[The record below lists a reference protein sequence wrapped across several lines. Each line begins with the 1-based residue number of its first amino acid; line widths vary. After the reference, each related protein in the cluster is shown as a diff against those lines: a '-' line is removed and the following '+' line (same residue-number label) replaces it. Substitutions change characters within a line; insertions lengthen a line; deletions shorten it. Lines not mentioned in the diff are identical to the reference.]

1 MSVKFNPP
9 VCFEWKKYVQQLL
22 KEDLDKKG
30 DVTSLALIPRSHRSV
45 MYLRIKEDGILAG
58 VQASEK
64 IFKTALGNKIIFKKY
79 IADGSKVKSGDVA
92 FKISGPTQKL
102 LILER
107 PVLNILQRMSGI
119 ATKTQYLQSLCEGT
133 KAKVTDT
140 RKTTPLFRYF
150 EKWAV
155 QIGGGYNH
163 RYGLFDMMLVKDNH
177 VDVNKGMENVLSK
190 IEKYFKTH
198 KKVPVTIE
206 ARTLDDVRLISTFKP
221 ANRILLDNF
230 TIEQTLEA
238 VRINN
243 NRKKLESSGGINEKN
258 IRDYALCGVDFI
270 SIGALTHHIKSLDMS
285 LKVES

>member
-1 MSVKFNPP
+1 MFEKFTPP
-9 VCFEWKKYVQQLL
+9 VRIEWKKYVQQLL
-22 KEDLDKKG
+22 KEDLDRVG
-30 DVTSLALIPRSHRSV
+30 DVTSSALIPRSHRSV
-45 MYLRIKEDGILAG
+45 MLLYVKEEGILAG
-58 VQASEK
+58 VQASER
-64 IFKTALGNKIIFKKY
+64 IFKTALGDKITFKKY
-79 IADGSKVKSGDVA
+79 ISDGSQVKFGDVA

-102 LILER
+102 LMLER
-107 PVLNILQRMSGI
+107 PVLNIMQRMSGI
-119 ATKTQYLQSLCEGT
+119 ATKTRYFQSLCEGT

-177 VDVNKGMENVLSK
+177 VDVNKGMQNVLRK
-190 IEKYFKTH
+190 IEKYFKNH
-198 KKVPVTIE
+198 KKIPVIIE
-206 ARTLDDVRLISTFKP
+206 ARTLDDVRLISAFKP

-270 SIGALTHHIKSLDMS
+270 SIGALTHHVKSMDLS
-285 LKVES
+285 LKVVD

>member
-1 MSVKFNPP
+1 MALKFNPP
-9 VCFEWKKYVQQLL
+9 VQFDWKKYVQQLL
-22 KEDLDKKG
+22 KEDLDHIG
-30 DVTSLALIPRSHRSV
+30 DVTSSALIQRTHRSEMLLYV
-45 MYLRIKEDGILAG
+45 KEDGILAG
-58 VQASEK
+58 VQASEE
-64 IFKTALGNKIIFKKY
+64 IFKTALGNKITFKKY
-79 IADGSKVKSGDVA
+79 LTDGSKVKSGDVA

-107 PVLNILQRMSGI
+107 PVLNIMQRMSGI
-119 ATKTQYLQSLCEGT
+119 ATKTHYFQTLCEGT

-155 QIGGGYNH
+155 HIGGGHNH

-177 VDVNKGMENVLSK
+177 VDANKGMQNVLNK
-190 IEKYFKTH
+190 IEKYFKNH
-198 KKVPVTIE
+198 KKVPLIIE
-206 ARTLDDVRLISTFKP
+206 ARTLEDVRLISAFKP

-238 VRINN
+238 VRINK

-258 IRDYALCGVDFI
+258 IRDYALCGVDYI
-270 SIGALTHHIKSLDMS
+270 SIGALTHHIKSMDLS
-285 LKVES
+285 LKVVG